1 MKPTS
6 LCAPPAPG
14 TAIRTVMVRKALR
27 NEMIYYALDNETPKM
42 IALKF
47 EVSLED
53 FIAANK
59 KECVKPP

>member
-1 MKPTS
+1 
-6 LCAPPAPG
+6 
-14 TAIRTVMVRKALR
+14 MVRKALR